1 MKPQFHIV
9 LFLMLLFLSACD
21 KPIVPKPK
29 ELIHEKQMID
39 MLVDIHLADE
49 TYKKFRNDS
58 IMENN
63 SAENFYYSVLAKYE
77 VPDSV
82 FEQSYVYYA
91 STPKDFEKMYR
102 KVMTRLS
109 EMEQDLS
116 GRKDELLKFDEDDKP
131 SREK

>member
-1 MKPQFHIV
+1 MKPQFRIV
-9 LFLMLLFLSACD
+9 VVLMLVILSACN
-21 KPIVPKPK
+21 KPIVPKPQK
-29 ELIHEKQMID
+29 LIHEKQMID
-39 MLVDIHLADE
+39 MLVDIHIADE

-116 GRKDELLKFDEDDKP
+116 GRRDELLKFDDDDKP
-131 SREK
+131 NRDK

>member
-1 MKPQFHIV
+1 MKPQFRIV
-9 LFLMLLFLSACD
+9 LFLMLVVLSACD
-21 KPIVPKPK
+21 KPIVPKPAK
-29 ELIHEKQMID
+29 LIHEKQMID

-63 SAENFYYSVLAKYE
+63 SEANFYYSVLAKYE
-77 VPDSV
+77 VPDSI

-109 EMEQDLS
+109 ELEQEFS
-116 GRKDELLKFDEDDKP
+116 GRKEELLKFDEDEKP